1 MIKVPTGSR
10 RQNMLRLIAGSVM
23 AIVMITWSFR
33 TLSSDVTVRT
43 RIKSRNL
50 ASVPNP
56 VVDKPN
62 MTWIFNRTVHG
73 AIVNTCEFTK
83 THISSYFRHQPV
95 CTNYSANSISAMVSS
110 IPVSFN
116 SWPVMVTKACPTLLP
131 QFSHPKVE
139 KGYGLSHL
147 QIWMEFIF
155 YDHDLLDAR
164 LRQPP
169 EYLISNSYSSTS
181 GIFQSFENGTL
192 LKNGFPFQEDDILL
206 VFEEDS
212 IPSLTITEESLRI
225 LESELLTLND
235 GILLLRSNCS
245 TTDSHHSFPLHDQGG
260 HHPSHVGDENRDSVS
275 NRLRRVLQSA
285 VPHGGHPG
293 GGGGGGG
300 HHPHHPTHSNINNNA
315 VAHSISS
322 ATHPVHSSCFNGY
335 ALTRSV
341 ARYLSKHFDICGKFL
356 DQQIFQLM
364 KYSNYS
370 MVHSQSKLFS
380 S

>member
-1 MIKVPTGSR
+1 MT
-10 RQNMLRLIAGSVM
+10 RLITTSVM

-33 TLSSDVTVRT
+33 TLSSPVQTQLPLR
-43 RIKSRNL
+43 RNL
-50 ASVPNP
+50 ASLPDP

-95 CTNYSANSISAMVSS
+95 CTNYSADSISSMVSS
-110 IPVSFN
+110 FPLSFA

-131 QFSHPKVE
+131 QFSHPKAE

-164 LRQPP
+164 LRKPP

-192 LKNGFPFQEDDILL
+192 LKNGFPFQEDDILV

-212 IPSLTITEESLRI
+212 IPSLTITEESLHI
-225 LESELLTLND
+225 LESELLALND
-235 GILLLRSNCS
+235 RILLLRSNCS
-245 TTDSHHSFPLHDQGG
+245 TTDSHHSFPLHDNPTAG
-260 HHPSHVGDENRDSVS
+260 HHPSSLGSEENRDSVS

-293 GGGGGGG
+293 GGGPGGAG

-315 VAHSISS
+315 PPHSIGA

-364 KYSNYS
+364 KRSNYS